1 MHNTYVNHHTHV
13 KEEFCCS
20 NQKVRVWVVTP
31 CLLRVKIIYHKY
43 CAKSH
48 VEIRDRPEV
57 ILLHS
62 TGLMHRKKSVEWVLE
77 MKFRRVLKLVMNWKV
92 IVPKTTTKLHIMNE
106 NTLIMIVK
114 YFHSRNYCI
123 FYLEYD
129 PSSSTWLMD
138 ISVSHFNSTA

>member
-1 MHNTYVNHHTHV
+1 
-13 KEEFCCS
+13 
-20 NQKVRVWVVTP
+20 
-31 CLLRVKIIYHKY
+31 
-43 CAKSH
+43 
-48 VEIRDRPEV
+48 
-57 ILLHS
+57 
-62 TGLMHRKKSVEWVLE
+62 

-129 PSSSTWLMD
+129 PSSST
-138 ISVSHFNSTA
+138 